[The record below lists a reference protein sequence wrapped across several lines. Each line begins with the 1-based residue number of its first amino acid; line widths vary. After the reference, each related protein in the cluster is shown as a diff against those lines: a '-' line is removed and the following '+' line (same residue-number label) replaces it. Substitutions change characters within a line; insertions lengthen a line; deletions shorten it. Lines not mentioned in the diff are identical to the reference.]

1 MADTITLDE
10 LKAQVGGEARHSEWY
25 TLDQSRIDAFADA
38 TDDHQFIHCDPDA
51 AAKTPFGG
59 TIAHGFLSL
68 SMLSAMSYDSEK
80 PLENTAMAINYGFDK
95 VRFTAPVASGKRVRA
110 KFVTRAVEEKGEGI
124 LVTRGVT
131 IEIEGECRPALT
143 AQWLGY
149 TILKDKT

>member
-1 MADTITLDE
+1 
-10 LKAQVGGEARHSEWY
+10 
-25 TLDQSRIDAFADA
+25 
-38 TDDHQFIHCDPDA
+38 
-51 AAKTPFGG
+51 
-59 TIAHGFLSL
+59 SL

-131 IEIEGECRPALT
+131 IEIEGESRPALT